1 MASSDDRALSKTSLV
16 VGLGAL
22 LVAAIVLLDRLADVH
37 VDGLVVLAVLLVVVG
52 GSGLARGVVRL
63 RHPRGAEGVEQVP
76 DA

>member
-1 MASSDDRALSKTSLV
+1 MARNQSAVRSPGSLV
-16 VGLGAL
+16 VGLLALVGA
-22 LVAAIVLLDRLADVH
+22 AMVLLDRVADVR
-37 VDGLVVLAVLLVVVG
+37 VDGTVVLAVLLVVIG